1 MNSSLPDI
9 DECAFDATCSPN
21 ANCENTFGS
30 YICNCNPEYY
40 GDGKNCEQGEL
51 NFLSKFMLFIQ
62 SILYCF
68 IGEGRKVRFRRSKCL

>member
-30 YICNCNPEYY
+30 YMCNCNPEYY

-51 NFLSKFMLFIQ
+51 DFLSKFMLFIQ

-68 IGEGRKVRFRRSKCL
+68 IEEGRKVRFRRSKCS